1 MYSKVS
7 LLDLWECELS
17 SSLVVAVGCV
27 LSSGSFLHLGSFL
40 LCIDW
45 SILSHRLKEHPLQ
58 ISCVPSVWLSVCC
71 VANCSHVV
79 SPNSQT
85 TLLYLDF
92 SLWPWHS
99 GFERC
104 LAVSAFLR
112 AVSHMSLACDWQPSG
127 DISYYEDIWGNLYRL
142 SLRSDSTLCG
152 GRWIHLNDC
161 WMNRNLVCSGGHS
174 WQPCQLCALPRGWQV
189 IRQPVCFLWA
199 APVLS
204 SGVQPLLFTSLVTPL
219 FPLQADPPLHAYYL
233 LKSLKALFLALR
245 NSLLFFCL
253 WVNSCILRTPV
264 IAYMP
269 VSHRC
274 PFPGL
279 NHISRFLLHIP
290 SWVADNSNPKHLVRP
305 QLNAWPWSVPSL
317 CSHLLIPSLTLPR

>member
-1 MYSKVS
+1 MT
-7 LLDLWECELS
+7 
-17 SSLVVAVGCV
+17 VGWTETLYAQVDIADSRVNSV
-27 LSSGSFLHLGSFL
+27 LCPEAGKLSGSL
-40 LCIDW
+40 
-45 SILSHRLKEHPLQ
+45 
-58 ISCVPSVWLSVCC
+58 
-71 VANCSHVV
+71 
-79 SPNSQT
+79 
-85 TLLYLDF
+85 
-92 SLWPWHS
+92 
-99 GFERC
+99 
-104 LAVSAFLR
+104 
-112 AVSHMSLACDWQPSG
+112 
-127 DISYYEDIWGNLYRL
+127 
-142 SLRSDSTLCG
+142 
-152 GRWIHLNDC
+152 
-161 WMNRNLVCSGGHS
+161 
-174 WQPCQLCALPRGWQV
+174 
-189 IRQPVCFLWA
+189 VCFLWA
-199 APVLS
+199 GPVLS